1 MKKAIDV
8 KGGRACM
15 AVLLFHPL
23 LLITDQSH
31 RRFLF
36 EMWWRLLIF
45 FEQPLYRRPGPW
57 TAVGKQREEAPKHL
71 STGRAL
77 PEKIISDQTSRLAL
91 TLFEA
96 FIS

>member
-1 MKKAIDV
+1 MYGCASSPPLSLTCYGPKPSTFSVRDV
-8 KGGRACM
+8 VEI
-15 AVLLFHPL
+15 AVF
-23 LLITDQSH
+23 
-31 RRFLF
+31 F
-36 EMWWRLLIF
+36 F
-45 FEQPLYRRPGPW
+45 FEQPQYRRPGPW

>member
-1 MKKAIDV
+1 MGVRVWLCFFSTSLSYLLRTKAIDV
-8 KGGRACM
+8 FCSRCGGDRC
-15 AVLLFHPL
+15 LFF
-23 LLITDQSH
+23 I
-31 RRFLF
+31 
-36 EMWWRLLIF
+36 
-45 FEQPLYRRPGPW
+45 FEQPQYRRPGPW